1 MGLGSS
7 TSSRSTAESGK
18 CTADLQVA
26 TDTIKRLQES
36 LDAGNHRWKEE
47 MAGAMKQIT
56 VLQQTI
62 AEKQSEY
69 QKSTDQLQQL
79 LPCPQDLIKATQQN
93 EVSKADAQ
101 LWMDK
106 YNTELEPAKARL
118 QDLEMKQLTGLFRM
132 MIILETFL
140 LLSGRLIV
148 LIIKRNPFQT
158 RLFFSED
165 QQLPRHNVLEKKNG
179 LLSVSGVPSGS
190 WCVQNQGL
198 GLCDKNTAPSYFRV
212 LVDPRVWRH
221 NQGYPYSMGSLMSKQ
236 GTSHWR

>member
-47 MAGAMKQIT
+47 MASAMKQIT

-165 QQLPRHNVLEKKNG
+165 QQLPRHNVLEKKTVC
-179 LLSVSGVPSGS
+179 SRS
-190 WCVQNQGL
+190 
-198 GLCDKNTAPSYFRV
+198 RV
-212 LVDPRVWRH
+212 FPRVRGVCRIKGWVYVIKTPHRLTSVCWLIH
-221 NQGYPYSMGSLMSKQ
+221 GCG
-236 GTSHWR
+236 GTTRDTHARWVP

>member
-47 MAGAMKQIT
+47 MASAMKQIT

-93 EVSKADAQ
+93 EVSKAEAQ

-118 QDLEMKQLTGLFRM
+118 QDLETKQLTGLIQLM
-132 MIILETFL
+132 TVLEIFL
-140 LLSGRLIV
+140 ILSGRFIV
-148 LIIKRNPFQT
+148 NIIKRNPFQT
-158 RLFFSED
+158 RLFFSE
-165 QQLPRHNVLEKKNG
+165 QQWPSSPQRPGKKRSA
-179 LLSVSGVPSGS
+179 L
-190 WCVQNQGL
+190 GL
-198 GLCDKNTAPSYFRV
+198 GC
-212 LVDPRVWRH
+212 
-221 NQGYPYSMGSLMSKQ
+221 SLGFVVCAESRAGCMF
-236 GTSHWR
+236 